1 MVGYGG
7 TSLAGNNIG
16 EEEVAA
22 KRGLGLGG
30 RRRESVRV
38 AEVLEKAWRWR
49 KERELGAKNLGRKTE
64 GGGFVRIRR
73 VLEAARARAAAGWF
87 MRVEVAVA
95 TRGRVQTAIVLQ
107 ASFHP
112 LPCWFFSPFHPCPVG
127 SEV

>member
-1 MVGYGG
+1 M
-7 TSLAGNNIG
+7 AGNNIG

-49 KERELGAKNLGRKTE
+49 KERELGVKNLGRKTE

-73 VLEAARARAAAGWF
+73 VLEEARAAAGWF

-112 LPCWFFSPFHPCPVG
+112 LPRWFFSPLPCWFR
-127 SEV
+127 SLISI